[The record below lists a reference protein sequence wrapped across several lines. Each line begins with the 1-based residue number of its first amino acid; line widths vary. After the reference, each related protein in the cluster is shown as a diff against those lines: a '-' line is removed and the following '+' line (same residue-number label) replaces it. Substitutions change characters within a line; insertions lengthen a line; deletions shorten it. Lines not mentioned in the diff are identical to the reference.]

1 MPTHPVGVPLM
12 DYMGDAVFNLNILPN
27 MIRDSSV
34 LGVAR
39 ELSALLGLPLRKPQT
54 TIPAVGASIE
64 GKVSI
69 QITDPALNPRFVLGL
84 VRGVTPQPSPYKVQL
99 RLRLAGMRPINSI
112 VDATNY
118 VMLEAGEPLHAFDY
132 DVLVQRAGGKAPTI
146 ITRPAAKGEKLTTL
160 DNVERELDDFTV
172 LVCDTAG
179 ALSLAGVMGGLES
192 EVTDA
197 TTNVLLEGASWN
209 FVNTRRTVFAQR
221 LNSEA
226 AYRFA
231 RGVHPALAEL
241 GVRVGLDRIA
251 AWSGG
256 EIAAGLVDEYP
267 LKEIDPTV
275 TITHAEITR
284 RLGME
289 VPPERIITLLQG
301 LEFVVTQD
309 GETFTIQTPPH
320 RLDIHPGVIG
330 KADIVEEIARMVGFD
345 NIPATRLAELMPPI
359 HPQPLADAEEKLR
372 DTLVRAGLQEII
384 TYRLTEPSAEARL
397 TPPGTDTAPGP
408 YLGVR
413 NPLTPEHSVLRR
425 SLLSSVLGIAER
437 NSRTAPRQCLFE
449 IGPVFLP
456 REGEPLPEEPLRL
469 AIVMTGKAYPAGW
482 DRHQKAELDFYD
494 LKGVIEATLSEL
506 HIPSIHFTGEEGTI
520 FHPGK
525 CAAVFSG
532 ETRLGIFGELHPLVQ
547 ERFDLGSAA
556 VICAEFDLQTLLPLV
571 PARFDTSGVPGF
583 PPVLED
589 LALVVEESIAAGA
602 VADLIRQT
610 GGALVSSVRLFDVF
624 RGGQVGAG
632 KRAWL
637 TASPTRLLIE
647 PSPMARWPGFAR
659 RSSNGWNESWEPL
672 YEVKVDPREYPGIFS
687 PN

>member
-1 MPTHPVGVPLM
+1 
-12 DYMGDAVFNLNILPN
+12 
-27 MIRDSSV
+27 MIRDASV

-39 ELSALLGLPLRKPQT
+39 ELSALLGIPLRKPVT
-54 TIPAVGASIE
+54 SIPEKGASIE
-64 GKVSI
+64 GKVAI
-69 QITDPALNPRFVLGL
+69 RITEPALNPRFVLSL
-84 VRGVTPQPSPYKVQL
+84 VRGVTPKPSPYKIQL

-118 VMLEAGEPLHAFDY
+118 VMLETGEPLHAFDY

-256 EIAAGLVDEYP
+256 EIAPGLVDEYP
-267 LKEIDPTV
+267 QKEIDPTV
-275 TITHAEITR
+275 AITHAEITR

-301 LEFVVTQD
+301 LEFVVALN

-372 DTLVRAGLQEII
+372 STLVRAGLQEII
-384 TYRLTEPSAEARL
+384 TYRLTEPSTEARL
-397 TPPGTDTAPGP
+397 TPPGLDTAPGP
-408 YLGVR
+408 YLGIR
-413 NPLTPEHSVLRR
+413 NPLTPERSVLRR
-425 SLLSSVLGIAER
+425 SLLSSVLTIAEH

-456 REGEPLPEEPLRL
+456 SEGEPLPEEPLRL
-469 AIVMTGKAYPAGW
+469 AIVMTGKAYAAGW
-482 DRHQKAELDFYD
+482 DRHQKAELDFFD
-494 LKGVIEATLSEL
+494 LKGVIESTLSEL
-506 HIPSIHFTGEEGTI
+506 HISAIQFMGEEGTI

-571 PARFDTSGVPGF
+571 PARFDTNSVPGF

-589 LALVVEESIAAGA
+589 LALVVEESISAWA

-632 KRAWL
+632 KKSLAYSITYQASDRTL
-637 TASPTRLLIE
+637 TDGEVAGVRQKIIKRLERELN
-647 PSPMARWPGFAR
+647 ATL
-659 RSSNGWNESWEPL
+659 RS
-672 YEVKVDPREYPGIFS
+672 
-687 PN
+687 